1 MQLTKEELE
10 QEANRE
16 ILNDIKK
23 VLNKHAIK
31 YMRTSAF
38 MVVNECADKLVN
50 IDQYTMLREYKNK
63 VG

>member
-1 MQLTKEELE
+1 MDLTKEELE

-23 VLNKHAIK
+23 VLDKHAIK

-38 MVVNECADKLVN
+38 MVINECADKLPV
-50 IDQYTMLREYKNK
+50 MWW
-63 VG
+63 